1 MIAKNDGIIKFTYGS
16 NDTFNDVGLLSAYM
30 TKNLMGE
37 KGSMMD
43 EFTISDD
50 ERQVYDV
57 CVKQALPT
65 IYEAMIKI
73 TSGVDEAFKAT
84 ADSIEFNILDNE
96 AYNSNVLTI
105 VDETLHTCLK
115 YAILAEFYSV
125 CLNAELQRAAL
136 AKYADSLAQLKQ
148 RLFQL
153 KKKAVAPLLY
163 R

>member
-1 MIAKNDGIIKFTYGS
+1 MIEKKNGIIKFRYGS
-16 NDTFNDVGLLSAYM
+16 NDTFNDVSLLSAYM
-30 TKNLMGE
+30 TKNLAGE
-37 KGSMMD
+37 KGSLMD

-96 AYNSNVLTI
+96 AYNINVLTI
-105 VDETLHTCLK
+105 VDETLNTCLK

-125 CLNAELQRAAL
+125 CLNAELQRVAL